1 MNKGLFGLVLGLGLG
16 ILVGF
21 NNEEEISDLCHR
33 SKRMKKNMMKQ
44 IHNMQ
49 DYLD

>member
-1 MNKGLFGLVLGLGLG
+1 MTKGLFALALGLGLG

>member
-1 MNKGLFGLVLGLGLG
+1 MNKGLFALALGLGLG
-16 ILVGF
+16 ILVGYS
-21 NNEEEISDLCHR
+21 NEEEISDMCHR
-33 SKRMKKNMMKQ
+33 SKRMKKNMMRQ